1 MHPWHY
7 KHSRIDPLQN
17 VLVNAYQCSKLLQ
30 FWDTKTND
38 IRQCKVLQ
46 SVLFFWTTCCS
57 CTVTCR
63 KSIQK
68 SCLCT
73 TEAGVLALFLINCN
87 HAHTYFWRFFCVP
100 LHSLNTAP
108 VCFLCSLNRTGQPLS
123 QGSSA
128 ALSVLQ
134 PPQSEKRGP
143 LVYLKSLWDCI
154 RTFKEPPSYAIK
166 SLCEITRFDGDF

>member
-1 MHPWHY
+1 MDHMLLMYSHLQEIYTEKLPLHY
-7 KHSRIDPLQN
+7 RGRCFSFISNKH
-17 VLVNAYQCSKLLQ
+17 
-30 FWDTKTND
+30 
-38 IRQCKVLQ
+38 
-46 SVLFFWTTCCS
+46 
-57 CTVTCR
+57 
-63 KSIQK
+63 
-68 SCLCT
+68 
-73 TEAGVLALFLINCN
+73 CN

-143 LVYLKSLWDCI
+143 LVYLKSLSKSSHHMQLSHCVRSQGLMGI
-154 RTFKEPPSYAIK
+154 FRQGEPCS
-166 SLCEITRFDGDF
+166 SLWYIVVSFSCAPCPLMMCL